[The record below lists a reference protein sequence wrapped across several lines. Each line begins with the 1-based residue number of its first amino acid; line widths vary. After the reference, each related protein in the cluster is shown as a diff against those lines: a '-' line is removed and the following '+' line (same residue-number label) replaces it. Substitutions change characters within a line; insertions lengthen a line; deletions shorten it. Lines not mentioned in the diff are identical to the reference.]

1 LLIAGI
7 ICCIALPSTYT
18 AKIDGHVIIKIRLYN
33 TKSTNSEAAR
43 RKLSSL
49 VYLLH
54 FTYLTPDG
62 HFYHVLKLFPTFLK
76 RFDVLIFHQRFFV
89 YDLDDKPVSTDGGD
103 DDADDVMA

>member
-1 LLIAGI
+1 
-7 ICCIALPSTYT
+7 
-18 AKIDGHVIIKIRLYN
+18 
-33 TKSTNSEAAR
+33 
-43 RKLSSL
+43 
-49 VYLLH
+49 
-54 FTYLTPDG
+54 LTPDG